1 MTTFTIK
8 QIQGASI
15 LIAAEAM
22 NGLPTNIAEFL
33 TRSQSDALMEDVRS
47 AAMES
52 LLFSL
57 TNHVDDL

>member
-1 MTTFTIK
+1 MTFTIK

-22 NGLPTNIAEFL
+22 NGLPANIADFL
-33 TRSQSDALMEDVRS
+33 TKSQSDALMEDVRI

-57 TNHVDDL
+57 TNHISDL

>member
-1 MTTFTIK
+1 MTFTIK

-22 NGLPTNIAEFL
+22 GGLPQNLADFL
-33 TRSQSDALMEDVRS
+33 TQSQSASLMEDIRN
-47 AAMES
+47 AAMEN

-57 TNHVDDL
+57 TNHVSDL